1 MSKTIIKPI
10 SIVEETWETGKKASK
25 ELYGHENFS
34 GYVSY
39 LILKDN
45 KKPQK

>member
-1 MSKTIIKPI
+1 MPKTIIKPI
-10 SIVEETWETGKKASK
+10 SIVEEIWETGKKASK
-25 ELYGHENFS
+25 ELYGQENFS

-45 KKPQK
+45 KKPKK